1 MIKLNRWTEIAQ
13 AERIVTLQHIQEIET
28 ALLNEVTHLIPD
40 DIYARPSVVFNH
52 RLPSKCD
59 SMSIDLRLLVDC
71 IQPLVVN
78 AMQNTVGGVVALTL
92 TVDED
97 YQTLTVDVRDNG
109 RGILVN
115 DQERILLP
123 YEKVDAHTTGAGLGL
138 TLACRV
144 ATLMGGSVSLISSE
158 VDKGSHFR
166 ATFNAPACACSFSPS
181 HTNESQAT
189 RPPCTFRRLPTSS
202 PPLSLS
208 SCFASHLIGHGYIE
222 SAHAASSM
230 VVLDY
235 TPNLAALQRRTMEV
249 GTEEVAICLVP
260 DTFFHVDLRDKHL
273 CRDGN
278 IIYVRGPFTSKTLDD
293 ALRLAQSTLEEI
305 LSSPNPRQA
314 CDSDLVMVETPLSD
328 RTNASTQTPTH
339 ALPPPLSIPPP
350 IPEQLAVRVEELHL
364 TIPSLAPTASIATQS
379 TKPMTLLVDDN
390 AVNLR
395 LLEMYCKRRGLP
407 YCTAA
412 DGQQAVKLVRLHRSL
427 PPAVDG
433 TSSGYPLAGM
443 TPFRLILMD
452 LQMPICDGITATE
465 QIRGLELKLNWDKS
479 TIFMV
484 TGQDSISDRTDAENA
499 GADEYLVKPVGPKN
513 LDLKLKQWFPG
524 FG

>member
-1 MIKLNRWTEIAQ
+1 
-13 AERIVTLQHIQEIET
+13 
-28 ALLNEVTHLIPD
+28 
-40 DIYARPSVVFNH
+40 
-52 RLPSKCD
+52 
-59 SMSIDLRLLVDC
+59 MSIDLRLLVDC

-78 AMQNTVGGVVALTL
+78 AMQNTIGGVVALTL
-92 TVDED
+92 VVDEH
-97 YQTLTVDVRDNG
+97 YQTLTVDVCDNG
-109 RGILVN
+109 RGILLN

-144 ATLMGGSVSLISSE
+144 ATLMGGSVSLVSSE
-158 VDKGSHFR
+158 VQKGSHFR

-181 HTNESQAT
+181 HRKEGQGAE
-189 RPPCTFRRLPTSS
+189 PLCTFRRLPTFS

-208 SCFASHLIGHGYIE
+208 SCFANHLIGHGYIE

-260 DTFFHVDLRDKHL
+260 DSFLHVDLRDKHL

-278 IIYVRGPFTSKTLDD
+278 IVYIRGPFTSKTLDD
-293 ALRLAQSTLEEI
+293 ALRLAQSTFEEI
-305 LSSPNPRQA
+305 LSSPNPQRA
-314 CDSDLVMVETPLSD
+314 CDFELVMVETPLSD
-328 RTNASTQTPTH
+328 CTYDSTQTLTH
-339 ALPPPLSIPPP
+339 ASPSPLSIPPT
-350 IPEQLAVRVEELHL
+350 IPEQLAVRVEKLHL
-364 TIPSLAPTASIATQS
+364 TIPPLASAASIATRS

-407 YCTAA
+407 YCTAT
-412 DGQQAVKLVRLHRSL
+412 DGQQAVELVRLHRSL
-427 PPAVDG
+427 PPVVDSA
-433 TSSGYPLAGM
+433 SSGYPLAGM
-443 TPFRLILMD
+443 TPFQLILMD

-465 QIRGLELKLNWDKS
+465 QIRRFESEHSWGKS
-479 TIFMV
+479 TIFMG